1 MVRKTKSTESTTT
14 TTTPA
19 VTVTVESVPAA
30 AAAPAVEKKQR
41 KPKAAAAE
49 ATPASAP
56 VVEAPAATPSDEQT
70 AAADASTLSSKLSD
84 FSSKIQQV
92 TAILSTMKTDYKVLE
107 KSVSR
112 ELKNA
117 SKSKRSKKAPNPN
130 RQPSGFVKP
139 SVISDEL
146 IKFLGKEA
154 GTMMSRVEV
163 SKEINAYITTNQ
175 LKDKVSGRQIN
186 PDAKLAKL
194 LKIGKDEVLTYFN
207 LQKYLKIHFIKAVA
221 PASA

>member
-1 MVRKTKSTESTTT
+1 MVRKTTIKSESPA
-14 TTTPA
+14 TPA
-19 VTVTVESVPAA
+19 VTVTVESTPAVAAPKQKKVKA
-30 AAAPAVEKKQR
+30 AAAPVAAV
-41 KPKAAAAE
+41 
-49 ATPASAP
+49 AP
-56 VVEAPAATPSDEQT
+56 VVVDTPAAPVEET
-70 AAADASTLSSKLSD
+70 AVVADAASLSTKLSD
-84 FSSKIQQV
+84 FSSKIQQL
-92 TAILSTMKTDYKVLE
+92 TSILSTMKTDYKVLE

-117 SKSKRSKKAPNPN
+117 SKSKRSKKAANPN

-163 SKEINAYITTNQ
+163 SKEINAYITANQ

-221 PASA
+221 PVVA

>member
-1 MVRKTKSTESTTT
+1 MVRKTKSTESS
-14 TTTPA
+14 TTPA
-19 VTVTVESVPAA
+19 VTVTIESTPAA
-30 AAAPAVEKKQR
+30 APVAEKKQR
-41 KPKAAAAE
+41 KPKAAAS
-49 ATPASAP
+49 TP
-56 VVEAPAATPSDEQT
+56 VVEAPVAATAEEQV
-70 AAADASTLSSKLSD
+70 AAVDASTLSSKLSD

-92 TAILSTMKTDYKVLE
+92 TSILSTMKTDYKVLE

-163 SKEINAYITTNQ
+163 SKEINAYINLHK
-175 LKDKVSGRQIN
+175 LKDEKCGRQIN
-186 PDAKLAKL
+186 PDAKLTKL
-194 LKIGKDEVLTYFN
+194 LKVQKGEVLTFFN
-207 LQKYLKIHFIKAVA
+207 LQRYLKIHFIKAVPPVVA
-221 PASA
+221 

>member
-1 MVRKTKSTESTTT
+1 MVRKTKSTESTT
-14 TTTPA
+14 PA
-19 VTVTVESVPAA
+19 VTVTVESTPAVAAPVAA
-30 AAAPAVEKKQR
+30 AAEKKQR
-41 KPKAAAAE
+41 KPKVAA

-56 VVEAPAATPSDEQT
+56 VVDTPVSAPAEEQ
-70 AAADASTLSSKLSD
+70 AVVADASTLSSKLSD

-117 SKSKRSKKAPNPN
+117 SKSKRKSKVPNPN

-163 SKEINAYITTNQ
+163 SKEINAYITANQ
-175 LKDKVSGRQIN
+175 LKDKVQGRQIN

-194 LKIGKDEVLTYFN
+194 LKIGKDETLTYFN
-207 LQKYLKIHFIKAVA
+207 LQKFLKIHFIKA
-221 PASA
+221 ASA

>member
-19 VTVTVESVPAA
+19 VTVTVEAVPAA
-30 AAAPAVEKKQR
+30 AAAPAEKKQR
-41 KPKAAAAE
+41 KPKAAAV
-49 ATPASAP
+49 TP
-56 VVEAPAATPSDEQT
+56 VVEAPVAAPAEEQV
-70 AAADASTLSSKLSD
+70 AAASADASTLSSKLSD

-92 TAILSTMKTDYKVLE
+92 TSILSTMKTDYKVLE

-146 IKFLGKEA
+146 IKFLGKET

-163 SKEINAYITTNQ
+163 SKEINAYITANQ

-194 LKIGKDEVLTYFN
+194 LKVGKDEVLTYFN
-207 LQKYLKIHFIKAVA
+207 LQKYLKVHFIKAVA

>member
-1 MVRKTKSTESTTT
+1 MVRKTKSTESTT
-14 TTTPA
+14 PA
-19 VTVTVESVPAA
+19 VTVTVESTPAVAAPVAA
-30 AAAPAVEKKQR
+30 AAEKKQR
-41 KPKAAAAE
+41 KPKVAA

-56 VVEAPAATPSDEQT
+56 VVDTPVSAPAEEQ
-70 AAADASTLSSKLSD
+70 AAVADASTLSSKLSD

-117 SKSKRSKKAPNPN
+117 SKSKRKSKVPNPN

-163 SKEINAYITTNQ
+163 SKEINAYITANQ
-175 LKDKVSGRQIN
+175 LKDKVQGRQIN

-194 LKIGKDEVLTYFN
+194 LKIGKDETLTYFN
-207 LQKYLKIHFIKAVA
+207 LQKFLKIHFIKA
-221 PASA
+221 ASA

>member
-1 MVRKTKSTESTTT
+1 MVRKTKSTESTT
-14 TTTPA
+14 PA
-19 VTVTVESVPAA
+19 VTVTVESTPAVAAPVAA
-30 AAAPAVEKKQR
+30 AAEKKQR
-41 KPKAAAAE
+41 KPKVAAATPA
-49 ATPASAP
+49 AAPVVDTPASAP
-56 VVEAPAATPSDEQT
+56 TEEQT
-70 AAADASTLSSKLSD
+70 AAAADASTLSD

-117 SKSKRSKKAPNPN
+117 SKSKRKSKVPNPN

-163 SKEINAYITTNQ
+163 SKEINAYITANQ
-175 LKDKVSGRQIN
+175 LKDKVQGRQIN

-194 LKIGKDEVLTYFN
+194 LKIGKDETLTYFN
-207 LQKYLKIHFIKAVA
+207 LQKFLKIHFIKA
-221 PASA
+221 ASA

>member
-1 MVRKTKSTESTTT
+1 MVRKTTKSDAPVA
-14 TTTPA
+14 TPT
-19 VTVTVESVPAA
+19 VTVTVESTPV
-30 AAAPAVEKKQR
+30 VEKKP
-41 KPKAAAAE
+41 KAEKKAKAAA
-49 ATPASAP
+49 TP
-56 VVEAPAATPSDEQT
+56 APAAVETPVVAPVATET
-70 AAADASTLSSKLSD
+70 PATETPVDASTLASKLND
-84 FSSKIQQV
+84 FGSKIQQV
-92 TAILSTMKTDYKVLE
+92 TTILSSMKADYRLLE

-112 ELKNA
+112 ELKAA
-117 SKSKRSKKAPNPN
+117 SKSKKAKKASSGN

-163 SKEINAYITTNQ
+163 SKGINAYITANN

-186 PDAKLAKL
+186 PDAKLATL

-207 LQKYLKIHFIKAVA
+207 LQKYLKIHFIKAVVA
-221 PASA
+221 

>member
-1 MVRKTKSTESTTT
+1 MVRKTKSSESSTT

-19 VTVTVESVPAA
+19 VTVTIESTPAA
-30 AAAPAVEKKQR
+30 APVAEKKQR
-41 KPKAAAAE
+41 KPKAAAAAVVE
-49 ATPASAP
+49 TP
-56 VVEAPAATPSDEQT
+56 VVEVPTAAATEPP
-70 AAADASTLSSKLSD
+70 AADASTLSTKLTD

-92 TAILSTMKTDYKVLE
+92 TAILSSMRSDYKVLE

-117 SKSKRSKKAPNPN
+117 SKAKRSKKAANPN

-139 SVISDEL
+139 SVISEEL

-163 SKEINAYITTNQ
+163 SKEINNYITANQ

-194 LKIGKDEVLTYFN
+194 LKVGKDEVLTYFN
-207 LQKYLKIHFIKAVA
+207 LQKYLKIHFIKAVV
-221 PASA
+221 PATA

>member
-1 MVRKTKSTESTTT
+1 MVRKTTTKSESPA
-14 TTTPA
+14 TPA
-19 VTVTVESVPAA
+19 VTVTVESTPAVA
-30 AAAPAVEKKQR
+30 APKQKKVKAAAPVAAV
-41 KPKAAAAE
+41 
-49 ATPASAP
+49 AP
-56 VVEAPAATPSDEQT
+56 VVVDTPAAPVEET
-70 AAADASTLSSKLSD
+70 AVVADAASLSTKLSD
-84 FSSKIQQV
+84 FSSKIQQL
-92 TAILSTMKTDYKVLE
+92 TSILSTMKTDYKVLE

-117 SKSKRSKKAPNPN
+117 SKSKRSKKATNPN

-163 SKEINAYITTNQ
+163 SKEINAYITANQ

-221 PASA
+221 PVVA

>member
-1 MVRKTKSTESTTT
+1 MVRKTTTKSESPA
-14 TTTPA
+14 TPA
-19 VTVTVESVPAA
+19 VTVTVESTPAVAAPKQKKVKA
-30 AAAPAVEKKQR
+30 AAAPA
-41 KPKAAAAE
+41 AAV
-49 ATPASAP
+49 AP
-56 VVEAPAATPSDEQT
+56 VVVDAPATPVEET
-70 AAADASTLSSKLSD
+70 AVVADAASLSTKLSD
-84 FSSKIQQV
+84 FSSKIQQL
-92 TAILSTMKTDYKVLE
+92 TSILSTMKTDYKVLE

-117 SKSKRSKKAPNPN
+117 SKSKRSKKAANPN

-163 SKEINAYITTNQ
+163 SKEINAYITANQ

-221 PASA
+221 PVVA

>member
-1 MVRKTKSTESTTT
+1 
-14 TTTPA
+14 
-19 VTVTVESVPAA
+19 
-30 AAAPAVEKKQR
+30 
-41 KPKAAAAE
+41 
-49 ATPASAP
+49 
-56 VVEAPAATPSDEQT
+56 
-70 AAADASTLSSKLSD
+70 
-84 FSSKIQQV
+84 
-92 TAILSTMKTDYKVLE
+92 MKTDYKVLE

-163 SKEINAYITTNQ
+163 SKEITAYIEKNG
-175 LKDKVSGRQIN
+175 LKDKENGRQIN
-186 PDAKLAKL
+186 PDAKLTKL
-194 LKIGKDEVLTYFN
+194 LQIGAGEVLTYFN
-207 LQKYLKIHFIKAVA
+207 LQRYLKIHFVKAA
-221 PASA
+221 KA

>member
-1 MVRKTKSTESTTT
+1 MVRKTKSTESS
-14 TTTPA
+14 TTPA
-19 VTVTVESVPAA
+19 VTVTIESTPAA
-30 AAAPAVEKKQR
+30 APVAEKKQR
-41 KPKAAAAE
+41 KPKAAAA
-49 ATPASAP
+49 AAP
-56 VVEAPAATPSDEQT
+56 VVETPVVDATASAAAVSEPP
-70 AAADASTLSSKLSD
+70 AADASTLSTKLTD

-92 TAILSTMKTDYKVLE
+92 TAILSSMRSDYKVLE

-117 SKSKRSKKAPNPN
+117 SKAKRSKKAANPN

-163 SKEINAYITTNQ
+163 SKEINNYITANQ

-194 LKIGKDEVLTYFN
+194 LKVGKDEVLTYFN
-207 LQKYLKIHFIKAVA
+207 LQKYLKIHFIKAVV
-221 PASA
+221 PATA